1 MIEQLEKH
9 FEEKK
14 DQIVENLKLVMQYV
28 LRPENLIVSCTS
40 ETDGLEAV
48 KKELP
53 ALKACLNTLPVPERT
68 RTEELL
74 KRPAK
79 REGIKTPSAVQYVAR
94 AGHIKKYYGTY

>member
-1 MIEQLEKH
+1 MVYYKTILEAAKH

-74 KRPAK
+74 KRLEIA
-79 REGIKTPSAVQYVAR
+79 AVPRDLDGVADR
-94 AGHIKKYYGTY
+94 ALHA